1 MLKRFPFSPILGWSV
16 SRFDTFSFCKRKY
29 YYTYYGKFDREIPLA
44 KITQLKNLTTEALS
58 IGSLAHDVIEAILK
72 RLQKSTD
79 VIDETRMKGFVKAQV
94 QKYMLDKVFSEVYY
108 KEKEEIDEA
117 YLIESVFNA
126 VMIFVR
132 SERFEW
138 IRQLPDS
145 SKQQWIIEPDGYGE
159 TRIKTDRGDLKAYC
173 KVDFMLP
180 DGKDIYILDWKTGKA
195 DEFKHRKQLIGY
207 SLFAS
212 FHFEN
217 KFDRIIP
224 ILAYLK
230 DGYSEVI
237 PQISE
242 MDIENFKSDM
252 IAETRAMQNMNLDI
266 ENNTPVTKNE
276 FTFTESEGKCK
287 YCEFRELCGRN

>member
-1 MLKRFPFSPILGWSV
+1 MLKRFPFTPILGWSV
-16 SRFDTFSFCKRKY
+16 SRFDTFSYCKRKY
-29 YYTYYGKFDREIPLA
+29 YYTYYGKFDREFPIA
-44 KITQLKNLTTEALS
+44 QINQLKALTTEALS

-117 YLIESVFNA
+117 YIIESVFNA
-126 VMIFVR
+126 VIIFVK

-138 IRQLPDS
+138 IRQLPDT

-159 TRIKTDRGDLKAYC
+159 TRIQTDRGELKAYC

-180 DGKDIYILDWKTGKA
+180 NGRDIYILDWKTGKQ
-195 DEFKHRKQLIGY
+195 DPDKHRKQLIGY

-230 DGYSEVI
+230 DGYSEI
-237 PQISE
+237 LPEISE
-242 MDIENFKSDM
+242 ADIENFKDDM
-252 IAETRAMQNMNLDI
+252 YGDTKAMYRMNLDI
-266 ENNTPVTKNE
+266 ENNTPVSKDE
-276 FTFTESEGKCK
+276 FTQTESESKCK
-287 YCEFRELCGRN
+287 YCEFKELCGRA

>member
-29 YYTYYGKFDREIPLA
+29 YYTYYGKFDREFPIA

-252 IAETRAMQNMNLDI
+252 IGDIRAMQNMNVDI
-266 ENNTPVTKNE
+266 ENNTPVAKNE
-276 FTFTESEGKCK
+276 FTLTESEGKCK

>member
-79 VIDETRMKGFVKAQV
+79 VIDETRMKIFVKQQV

-117 YLIESVFNA
+117 YIIESVFNA
-126 VMIFVR
+126 VMIFVK

-138 IRQLPDS
+138 IRQLPDT

-252 IAETRAMQNMNLDI
+252 IGDIGAMQNMNLDI
-266 ENNTPVTKNE
+266 ENNTPVAKNE
-276 FTFTESEGKCK
+276 FTLTESEGKCK

>member
-29 YYTYYGKFDREIPLA
+29 YYTYYGKFDREFPTA
-44 KITQLKNLTTEALS
+44 KINQLKALTTEALS

-117 YLIESVFNA
+117 YIIESVFNA
-126 VMIFVR
+126 VMIFVK

-159 TRIKTDRGDLKAYC
+159 TRIQTDRGELKAYC

-180 DGKDIYILDWKTGKA
+180 NGRDIYILDWKTGRWPQTPKA
-195 DEFKHRKQLIGY
+195 INWLFTLRFFSFRK
-207 SLFAS
+207 
-212 FHFEN
+212 
-217 KFDRIIP
+217 
-224 ILAYLK
+224 
-230 DGYSEVI
+230 
-237 PQISE
+237 
-242 MDIENFKSDM
+242 
-252 IAETRAMQNMNLDI
+252 
-266 ENNTPVTKNE
+266 
-276 FTFTESEGKCK
+276 
-287 YCEFRELCGRN
+287 

>member
-29 YYTYYGKFDREIPLA
+29 YYTYYGKFDRDFPPA
-44 KITQLKNLTTEALS
+44 KINQLKALTTEALS

-117 YLIESVFNA
+117 YIIESVFNA
-126 VMIFVR
+126 VMIFVK

-138 IRQLPDS
+138 IKQLPET

-159 TRIKTDRGDLKAYC
+159 TRIRTDRGDLKAYC

-252 IAETRAMQNMNLDI
+252 IGDIRAMQNMNVDI
-266 ENNTPVTKNE
+266 ENNTPVAKNE
-276 FTFTESEGKCK
+276 FTLTESEGKCK

>member
-1 MLKRFPFSPILGWSV
+1 MLKRFPFTPILGWSV
-16 SRFDTFSFCKRKY
+16 SRFDTFSYCKRKY
-29 YYTYYGKFDREIPLA
+29 YYTYYGKFDREFPIA
-44 KITQLKNLTTEALS
+44 KINQLKALTTEALS

-117 YLIESVFNA
+117 YIIESVFNA
-126 VMIFVR
+126 VMIFVK

-138 IRQLPDS
+138 IRQLPDT

-159 TRIKTDRGDLKAYC
+159 TRIQTDRGELKAYC

-180 DGKDIYILDWKTGKA
+180 NGRDIYILDWKTGKQ
-195 DEFKHRKQLIGY
+195 DPDKHRKQLIGY

-230 DGYSEVI
+230 DGYSEVL
-237 PQISE
+237 PEISE
-242 MDIENFKSDM
+242 TDIENFKDDM
-252 IAETRAMQNMNLDI
+252 YGDTKAMYRMNLDI
-266 ENNTPVTKNE
+266 ENNTPVSKDE
-276 FTFTESEGKCK
+276 FTQTESESKCK
-287 YCEFRELCGRN
+287 YCEFKELCGRA

>member
-79 VIDETRMKGFVKAQV
+79 VIDETRMKIFVKQQV

-117 YLIESVFNA
+117 YIIESVFNA
-126 VMIFVR
+126 VMIFVK

-138 IRQLPDS
+138 IRQLPDT

-230 DGYSEVI
+230 DGYSEVV

-252 IAETRAMQNMNLDI
+252 IRDIGAMQNMNLDI
-266 ENNTPVTKNE
+266 ENNTPVAKNE
-276 FTFTESEGKCK
+276 FTLTESEGKCK

>member
-1 MLKRFPFSPILGWSV
+1 MLKRFPFTPILGWSV

-44 KITQLKNLTTEALS
+44 KIAQLKNLTTEALS

-117 YLIESVFNA
+117 YIIESVFNA
-126 VMIFVR
+126 VLIFVK

-145 SKQQWIIEPDGYGE
+145 SKKQWIIEPDGYGE

-217 KFDRIIP
+217 KFERIVP

-230 DGYSEVI
+230 DGYSEVV
-237 PQISE
+237 PEISAK
-242 MDIENFKSDM
+242 DIEDFKDDM
-252 IAETRAMQNMNLDI
+252 LAETRAMQRMNLDI
-266 ENNTPVTKNE
+266 ENNTPVDKNE
-276 FTFTESEGKCK
+276 FTLTESEGKCR

>member
-266 ENNTPVTKNE
+266 ENNTPVAKNE
-276 FTFTESEGKCK
+276 FTLTESEGKCK

>member
-79 VIDETRMKGFVKAQV
+79 VIDETRMKGFVKAQI

-117 YLIESVFNA
+117 YIIESVFNA
-126 VMIFVR
+126 VMIFVK

-138 IRQLPDS
+138 IRQLPDT

-252 IAETRAMQNMNLDI
+252 IGDIGAMQNMNLDI
-266 ENNTPVTKNE
+266 ENNTPVAKNE
-276 FTFTESEGKCK
+276 FTLTESEGKCK

>member
-29 YYTYYGKFDREIPLA
+29 YYTYYGKFDREFPIA

-108 KEKEEIDEA
+108 KEREEIDEA
-117 YLIESVFNA
+117 YIIDSVFKA
-126 VMIFVR
+126 VMIFVK

-138 IRQLPDS
+138 IRQLPDT

-230 DGYSEVI
+230 DGYSEVV

-252 IAETRAMQNMNLDI
+252 IGDIRAMQNMNVDI
-266 ENNTPVTKNE
+266 ENNTPVAKNE
-276 FTFTESEGKCK
+276 FTLTESEGKCK